1 MDRPELVVTANGK
14 EARYGRRHL
23 LQFVAAKRLQAEGSS
38 LPEIRERLAHV
49 GDVELARLAAI
60 PAGVVPPELV
70 DVAAPTRPAARAPF
84 WRHGPDAP
92 GAPSAAAAMPP
103 ALPPAASA
111 PPGDAGPGAFRV
123 AVMAAPAD
131 LPTRGAAARS
141 VGAAGAA
148 APATF
153 SRSVGPSRTVTVVA
167 LGPGIEV
174 QFDTAIHPPGQV
186 AQLAA
191 ALANAVSATLPIS
204 REEP

>member
-70 DVAAPTRPAARAPF
+70 DVAAPTRPAAL
-84 WRHGPDAP
+84 
-92 GAPSAAAAMPP
+92 PP